1 MRIPG
6 FLEPRFSPPAPSIA
20 AEVESQTLGIRR
32 PLVFLIDTGASVT
45 VLLDRDVERLGI
57 DWDGLARAKRQ
68 LGGIGGFVETRVIKD
83 PQLFFKTSRGETVK
97 ERVAV
102 YAVRHDLRLLDRRT
116 RRSVML
122 MPSLLGRDIL
132 ENYKLVY
139 DRPRNRVYLED

>member
-6 FLEPRFSPPAPSIA
+6 FLEARFSPPAPSVA
-20 AEVESQTLGIRR
+20 AEIESPALQRR
-32 PLVFLIDTGASVT
+32 PLVFLMDTGASVT

-57 DWDGLARAKRQ
+57 DWDGLVKAKRQ
-68 LGGIGGFVETRVIKD
+68 LGGIGGFVETRIMKD
-83 PQLFFKTSRGETVK
+83 ARVFFRTSSGGIVK

-102 YAVRHDLRLLDRRT
+102 YAARHSLKALDERT

-132 ENYKLVY
+132 EKYRVVY
-139 DRPRNRVYLED
+139 DRPGNRVYLQG